1 MKAWVGAPL
10 KSSFS
15 GGMVSVRGRS
25 LLGQLYGDSGYR
37 FHGFLAVKRGL
48 MDLRVA
54 FYLYVNGMII
64 AVIYSLTVSRS
75 ISKSKRFR

>member
-1 MKAWVGAPL
+1 MKAWVEAPL

-25 LLGQLYGDSGYR
+25 LLGQLYEGSGYR

-48 MDLRVA
+48 MDLRVV
-54 FYLYVNGMII
+54 FCLYVNGMII
-64 AVIYSLTVSRS
+64 DDKAVGWTDLGRY
-75 ISKSKRFR
+75 

>member
-1 MKAWVGAPL
+1 VKAWVGAPL

-25 LLGQLYGDSGYR
+25 LLGQLYEDSGYR

-64 AVIYSLTVSRS
+64 DDKVVGWTGLGGY
-75 ISKSKRFR
+75 

>member
-1 MKAWVGAPL
+1 M
-10 KSSFS
+10 
-15 GGMVSVRGRS
+15 SVRGRS

-54 FYLYVNGMII
+54 FYLYVNDMII
-64 AVIYSLTVSRS
+64 DDKAVGWTGLGGY
-75 ISKSKRFR
+75 